1 MPARAHAPT
10 HTNSVEHFTVIEA
23 EFVAR
28 PNRFLAVVRIG
39 GEIVW
44 AFVPNPGRMDELL
57 TPGATVLLRPRPNHK
72 RKTSVDLAAVRHD
85 GVIVSLDSN
94 LPNRFVRQ
102 LLSEHRLPLVPPYS
116 SFKSEPPAYG
126 GRFDFLLH
134 GSAGH
139 TFIEVKSSTLV
150 VDRTAMF
157 PDAVTSRGARHVRYL
172 VRALKDGT
180 VDSAFVV
187 FVVQRPD
194 ADAFSPN
201 AETDPEFAGA
211 LRYAVS
217 QGVQVIPLL
226 TRLVL
231 PQWTLELI
239 RVLPLVM

>member
-1 MPARAHAPT
+1 MPARAHAPA
-10 HTNSVEHFTVIEA
+10 HTNSVEHPTVIEA
-23 EFVAR
+23 EFVTR
-28 PNRFLAVVRIG
+28 PNRFLAVVRVD
-39 GEIVW
+39 GEMVQ
-44 AFVPNPGRMDELL
+44 AFVPNPGRMHELL
-57 TPGATVLLRPRPNHK
+57 TPGVTVLLRPRPDRK
-72 RKTSVDLAAVRHD
+72 RKTSMDLAAVRHN

-94 LPNRFVRQ
+94 LPNRFVR
-102 LLSEHRLPLVPPYS
+102 LLLYEHRLPLVPPYS

-134 GSAGH
+134 GEVGR

-157 PDAVTSRGARHVRYL
+157 PDAVTSIGARHVRNL

-180 VDSAFVV
+180 VDNAFVV

-194 ADAFSPN
+194 ADTFSPN

-211 LRYAVS
+211 LSYAVS
-217 QGVQVIPLL
+217 EGVGVIPLL
-226 TRLVL
+226 TRLIL